1 VWVENPYVLRLYQR
15 SGLLREDLQITGGDT
30 VSPFQ
35 ADLAIVEMRQTG
47 FAYTPEVQDLLRDR
61 TPVYT
66 LSRFGV
72 PLMHILLIEGY

>member
-15 SGLLREDLQITGGDT
+15 SNLLREDLEVTGGDT

-35 ADLAIVEMRQTG
+35 ADFAVVEMRQTG
-47 FAYTPEVQDLLRDR
+47 FAYTPEALDLLHGR

-72 PLMHILLIEGY
+72 PLMHIFRIEG